1 MVPLD
6 TIEESDGDDEDEDE
20 NTNDDIFTKNDKE
33 VKKYAFDPTLKIH
46 QFRKKSDP
54 KISYL
59 SERRKTKDK
68 ILKDVL
74 KKQNQVRDSE
84 NTSNQNEMYTRST
97 MVGRVVF

>member
-1 MVPLD
+1 MMKMKMKIQMMTFLQRM
-6 TIEESDGDDEDEDE
+6 
-20 NTNDDIFTKNDKE
+20 TKKS
-33 VKKYAFDPTLKIH
+33 KKYASDPTLKIH

-74 KKQNQVRDSE
+74 KKQNQVRESE

-97 MVGRVVF
+97 MVGRVVV

>member
-1 MVPLD
+1 MMKMKMKVQMMTFLQRM
-6 TIEESDGDDEDEDE
+6 
-20 NTNDDIFTKNDKE
+20 TKKS
-33 VKKYAFDPTLKIH
+33 KKYAFDPTLKIH

-74 KKQNQVRDSE
+74 KKQNQVRESE
-84 NTSNQNEMYTRST
+84 NTSNQNEMYTRAT

>member
-1 MVPLD
+1 MMKMKMKIQMMTFLQRM
-6 TIEESDGDDEDEDE
+6 
-20 NTNDDIFTKNDKE
+20 TKKS
-33 VKKYAFDPTLKIH
+33 KKYAFDPTFKIH

-74 KKQNQVRDSE
+74 KKQNQVRESE

-97 MVGRVVF
+97 MVGRVVV

>member
-1 MVPLD
+1 MD
-6 TIEESDGDDEDEDE
+6 TIEENDGDDEDEDE

-33 VKKYAFDPTLKIH
+33 VKKKYAFDPTLKIH

-74 KKQNQVRDSE
+74 KKQNQVRESE